1 MAKDI
6 KASVKRI
13 QQAKTDIVN
22 AIETKGVSV
31 PDGAKI
37 DDMPEL
43 ISHIKSGGTDTSDAT
58 AKASDIVYGKTAY
71 VNGEKVTGEISTL
84 ASAGTIPEFINGDIR
99 MPYGGNDRV
108 LLKKDSFLSAS
119 ADKFGDAAAE
129 NVLKGK
135 TFTSSAGLAVVGTLD
150 PKGGGIDTSD
160 ATATADDIAQGKT
173 AYVNGEKVNGTISTA
188 SNIVNADA
196 TVKQI
201 RKTPMVGSSYYEIEM
216 QATGTT
222 APGGSGKY
230 IFDGE
235 SVEISL
241 DVNSSRFGDAAAE
254 NVLKGKT
261 FTSSAGLAVAGT
273 HVCKQPKLQTKS
285 VTPAA
290 AAQNVTPDSGY
301 DGLSSVAVAGDA
313 NLIPANIK
321 KNTKIFG
328 VTGEMETGIDTSDA
342 TATENDIVG
351 GVFAYA
357 KGKKI
362 AGALSTIMSYPTTP
376 SFVDE
381 QIRFPYSDSRSIVD
395 SGSFF
400 YSTASKFGDATASD
414 VAKGKTFTSAAGV
427 SVVGTREAESG
438 GIDTSDATAT
448 ASDIAQGKTAYVNGE
463 KVTGMISKTRNIVNA
478 DATVKQIRKT
488 PVIGNSYYEI
498 EMQAIGTTAP
508 GSGKYI
514 FDGESTEISL
524 DVNSSKFGNA
534 AAENVLKGK
543 TFTSS
548 AGLSVTGT
556 HVCKQPNLQ
565 IKSVTPSAAA
575 QNVTPDSGYD
585 GLSSVAVAG
594 DANLTAANIKKGV
607 SVFGIAGTHE
617 CPAPKL
623 HEKQITPSAAAETYY
638 PDEGY
643 DGIYKISVV
652 GDPDL
657 SPENVV
663 YGKKI
668 FDVVGSH
675 KCPTFTTQEKTVT
688 PSANSQTVQP
698 DSGYDGLSQVT
709 VSGDTNLT
717 PANIRKDISIFGV
730 TGTMETPGGGTD
742 TSDATATAEDI
753 AKDKT
758 AYVNGEKITGTA
770 YDHLVTRDV
779 SPTNLT
785 VLGKK
790 SIGLRATAS
799 GACHIASGTSVSLS
813 MDADKWGTA
822 AVTDVLKGKT
832 FTSENGVKIAGTYEP
847 PSTEPSLQAKS
858 VTPSAAAQNVT
869 PDSGYDGLSSVAVAG
884 DANLTA
890 ANIKKGVSIFGVIG
904 AYEEAASGG
913 NGNNNCEAY
922 LVDATNPAVNF
933 KTASGTIKVY
943 GYAYETSSS
952 SWGGSSTTVLA
963 FDGDGYYK
971 SASWGSPSKTSCTFG
986 VSGGK
991 LTGLPTLNGGT
1002 LLVVRGI

>member
-1 MAKDI
+1 M
-6 KASVKRI
+6 
-13 QQAKTDIVN
+13 
-22 AIETKGVSV
+22 

-43 ISHIKSGGTDTSDAT
+43 ISHIAGGGTDTSDAT
-58 AKASDIVYGKTAY
+58 ATADNIEYGKTAY
-71 VNGEKVTGEISTL
+71 TANGKE
-84 ASAGTIPEFINGDIR
+84 AGTLN
-99 MPYGGNDRV
+99 
-108 LLKKDSFLSAS
+108 
-119 ADKFGDAAAE
+119 
-129 NVLKGK
+129 K
-135 TFTSSAGLAVVGTLD
+135 T
-150 PKGGGIDTSD
+150 
-160 ATATADDIAQGKT
+160 
-173 AYVNGEKVNGTISTA
+173 
-188 SNIVNADA
+188 SNIASTKTSVTAE
-196 TVKQI
+196 
-201 RKTPMVGSSYYEIEM
+201 RKTPMVGSPYYIIGVSADEL
-216 QATGTT
+216 T
-222 APGGSGKY
+222 APSSTGRY
-230 IFDGE
+230 IIDAAKLNV
-235 SVEISL
+235 SM
-241 DVNSSRFGDAAAE
+241 DVNASVFGDAAAS

-285 VTPAA
+285 VTPSA
-290 AAQNVTPDSGY
+290 AAQTVKPDSGYDGLSSVAVSGDANLTAANIKKGVSVFGIAGTHECPAPKLHEKQITPSAAAETYYPDEGYDGISKISVAGDPDLSPENVVYGKKIFDVVGSHKCPTFTTQEKTVTPSAQAQTVKPDSGY

-448 ASDIAQGKTAYVNGE
+448 AD
-463 KVTGMISKTRNIVNA
+463 
-478 DATVKQIRKT
+478 
-488 PVIGNSYYEI
+488 
-498 EMQAIGTTAP
+498 
-508 GSGKYI
+508 
-514 FDGESTEISL
+514 
-524 DVNSSKFGNA
+524 
-534 AAENVLKGK
+534 
-543 TFTSS
+543 
-548 AGLSVTGT
+548 
-556 HVCKQPNLQ
+556 
-565 IKSVTPSAAA
+565 
-575 QNVTPDSGYD
+575 
-585 GLSSVAVAG
+585 
-594 DANLTAANIKKGV
+594 
-607 SVFGIAGTHE
+607 
-617 CPAPKL
+617 
-623 HEKQITPSAAAETYY
+623 
-638 PDEGY
+638 
-643 DGIYKISVV
+643 
-652 GDPDL
+652 
-657 SPENVV
+657 
-663 YGKKI
+663 
-668 FDVVGSH
+668 
-675 KCPTFTTQEKTVT
+675 
-688 PSANSQTVQP
+688 
-698 DSGYDGLSQVT
+698 
-709 VSGDTNLT
+709 
-717 PANIRKDISIFGV
+717 
-730 TGTMETPGGGTD
+730 
-742 TSDATATAEDI
+742 DI

-779 SPTNLT
+779 SQTNLT

-858 VTPSAAAQNVT
+858 VTPSAAAQTVK
-869 PDSGYDGLSSVAVAG
+869 PDSGYDGLSQVTVSG
-884 DANLTA
+884 DTNLTA
-890 ANIKKGVSIFGVIG
+890 GNIKKGVSIFGVIG

-922 LVDATNPAVNF
+922 LVDVTNPTVNF
-933 KTASGTIKVY
+933 KTASGTIKAY
-943 GYAYETSSS
+943 GYAYATSSS
-952 SWGGSSTTVLA
+952 GWGGSTTSVYA
-963 FDGDGYYK
+963 FNGTNYYK
-971 SASWGSPSKTSCTFG
+971 SVSYGSPQSTNITLG

-1002 LLVVRGI
+1002 LLIVRGI

>member
-6 KASVKRI
+6 KSSVRRI
-13 QQAKTDIVN
+13 QRAKTDIVS

-31 PDGAKI
+31 PAGAKI

-43 ISHIKSGGTDTSDAT
+43 ISHIETGTDTSDAT
-58 AKASDIVYGKTAY
+58 ATANDIVGGKTAY
-71 VNGEKVTGEISTL
+71 VNGEKVTGEINTL
-84 ASAGTIPEFINGDIR
+84 VSAGATPEFVNGDIR
-99 MPYGGNDRV
+99 MPYGGNDRL
-108 LLKKDSFLSAS
+108 LLKKDSFFSAS

-135 TFTSSAGLAVVGTLD
+135 KFTSSAGLAVVGTLD
-150 PKGGGIDTSD
+150 TPSGGIDTSD
-160 ATATADDIAQGKT
+160 ATATANDIAQGKT
-173 AYVNGEKVNGTISTA
+173 AYVNGEKIIGAISKT
-188 SNIVNADA
+188 SNIANADA
-196 TVKQI
+196 TVKQV
-201 RKTPMVGSSYYEIEM
+201 RRTPVVGSSYYEINM

-222 APGGSGKY
+222 APGSGKY

-235 SVEISL
+235 SVKLSL
-241 DVNSSRFGDAAAE
+241 DVNSAKFGNAAAE

-273 HVCKQPKLQTKS
+273 HVCKKPNLQTKS
-285 VTPAA
+285 VTPSA
-290 AAQNVTPDSGY
+290 AAQTVKPDSGY
-301 DGLSSVAVAGDA
+301 DGLSSVAVSGDA

-448 ASDIAQGKTAYVNGE
+448 AD
-463 KVTGMISKTRNIVNA
+463 
-478 DATVKQIRKT
+478 
-488 PVIGNSYYEI
+488 
-498 EMQAIGTTAP
+498 
-508 GSGKYI
+508 
-514 FDGESTEISL
+514 
-524 DVNSSKFGNA
+524 
-534 AAENVLKGK
+534 
-543 TFTSS
+543 
-548 AGLSVTGT
+548 
-556 HVCKQPNLQ
+556 
-565 IKSVTPSAAA
+565 
-575 QNVTPDSGYD
+575 
-585 GLSSVAVAG
+585 
-594 DANLTAANIKKGV
+594 
-607 SVFGIAGTHE
+607 
-617 CPAPKL
+617 
-623 HEKQITPSAAAETYY
+623 
-638 PDEGY
+638 
-643 DGIYKISVV
+643 
-652 GDPDL
+652 
-657 SPENVV
+657 
-663 YGKKI
+663 
-668 FDVVGSH
+668 
-675 KCPTFTTQEKTVT
+675 
-688 PSANSQTVQP
+688 
-698 DSGYDGLSQVT
+698 
-709 VSGDTNLT
+709 
-717 PANIRKDISIFGV
+717 
-730 TGTMETPGGGTD
+730 
-742 TSDATATAEDI
+742 DI

-785 VLGKK
+785 VLGNK

-858 VTPSAAAQNVT
+858 VTPSAAAQTVK
-869 PDSGYDGLSSVAVAG
+869 PDSGYDGLSQVTVSG
-884 DANLTA
+884 DTNLTA
-890 ANIKKGVSIFGVIG
+890 GNIKKGVSIFGVIG

-922 LVDATNPAVNF
+922 LVDVTNPTVNF
-933 KTASGTIKVY
+933 KTASGTIKAY
-943 GYAYETSSS
+943 GYAYATSSS
-952 SWGGSSTTVLA
+952 GWGGSTTSVYA
-963 FDGDGYYK
+963 FNGTNYYK
-971 SASWGSPSKTSCTFG
+971 SVSYGSPQSTNITLG

-991 LTGLPTLNGGT
+991 LTGLPALNGGT
-1002 LLVVRGI
+1002 LLIVRGI

>member
-6 KASVKRI
+6 KSSVRRL
-13 QQAKTDIVN
+13 QRAKTDIVN

-84 ASAGTIPEFINGDIR
+84 ASAGTIPEFVNGDIR
-99 MPYGGNDRV
+99 MPYGSDHRV

-119 ADKFGDAAAE
+119 ADK
-129 NVLKGK
+129 
-135 TFTSSAGLAVVGTLD
+135 
-150 PKGGGIDTSD
+150 
-160 ATATADDIAQGKT
+160 
-173 AYVNGEKVNGTISTA
+173 
-188 SNIVNADA
+188 
-196 TVKQI
+196 
-201 RKTPMVGSSYYEIEM
+201 
-216 QATGTT
+216 
-222 APGGSGKY
+222 
-230 IFDGE
+230 
-235 SVEISL
+235 
-241 DVNSSRFGDAAAE
+241 FGDAAAE

-301 DGLSSVAVAGDA
+301 DGLSSVAVSGDA
-313 NLIPANIK
+313 NLTAANIK
-321 KNTKIFG
+321 KGVSVFGIAGTHECPAPKLHEKQITPSAAAETYYPDEGYDGIYKISVVGDSDLSPENIVYGKQIFDVVGSHKCPTFTTQEKTVTPSANSQTVQPDSGYDGLSQVTVSGDTNLTPANIRKDISIFG
-328 VTGEMETGIDTSDA
+328 VTGTMETPG
-342 TATENDIVG
+342 
-351 GVFAYA
+351 
-357 KGKKI
+357 
-362 AGALSTIMSYPTTP
+362 
-376 SFVDE
+376 
-381 QIRFPYSDSRSIVD
+381 
-395 SGSFF
+395 
-400 YSTASKFGDATASD
+400 
-414 VAKGKTFTSAAGV
+414 
-427 SVVGTREAESG
+427 G

-575 QNVTPDSGYD
+575 Q
-585 GLSSVAVAG
+585 
-594 DANLTAANIKKGV
+594 
-607 SVFGIAGTHE
+607 
-617 CPAPKL
+617 
-623 HEKQITPSAAAETYY
+623 
-638 PDEGY
+638 
-643 DGIYKISVV
+643 
-652 GDPDL
+652 
-657 SPENVV
+657 
-663 YGKKI
+663 
-668 FDVVGSH
+668 
-675 KCPTFTTQEKTVT
+675 TVK
-688 PSANSQTVQP
+688 P

-709 VSGDTNLT
+709 VSGDTNL
-717 PANIRKDISIFGV
+717 
-730 TGTMETPGGGTD
+730 
-742 TSDATATAEDI
+742 
-753 AKDKT
+753 
-758 AYVNGEKITGTA
+758 
-770 YDHLVTRDV
+770 
-779 SPTNLT
+779 
-785 VLGKK
+785 
-790 SIGLRATAS
+790 
-799 GACHIASGTSVSLS
+799 
-813 MDADKWGTA
+813 
-822 AVTDVLKGKT
+822 
-832 FTSENGVKIAGTYEP
+832 IAG
-847 PSTEPSLQAKS
+847 
-858 VTPSAAAQNVT
+858 
-869 PDSGYDGLSSVAVAG
+869 
-884 DANLTA
+884 
-890 ANIKKGVSIFGVIG
+890 NIKKGVSIFGVIG

-922 LVDATNPAVNF
+922 LVDVTNPAVNF

-943 GYAYETSSS
+943 GYAYATSSS
-952 SWGGSSTTVLA
+952 SWGGSSTTVLS

>member
-6 KASVKRI
+6 KSSVRRI
-13 QQAKTDIVN
+13 QRAKTDIVR

-31 PDGAKI
+31 PDGTKI

-43 ISHIKSGGTDTSDAT
+43 ISHIETGTDTSDAT
-58 AKASDIVYGKTAY
+58 ATANDIVGGKTAY
-71 VNGEKVTGEISTL
+71 VNGEKVTGEINTL
-84 ASAGTIPEFINGDIR
+84 VSAGATPEFVNGDIR
-99 MPYGGNDRV
+99 MPYGGNDRL
-108 LLKKDSFLSAS
+108 LLKKDSFFSAS

-135 TFTSSAGLAVVGTLD
+135 KFTSSAGLAVVGTLD
-150 PKGGGIDTSD
+150 TPSGGIDTSD
-160 ATATADDIAQGKT
+160 ATATASDIAYGKT
-173 AYVNGEKVNGTISTA
+173 AYVNGEKIAGTISKA
-188 SNIVNADA
+188 INIANADA
-196 TVKQI
+196 AVKQI
-201 RKTPMVGSSYYEIEM
+201 RRTPMVGSSYYEIEM

-222 APGGSGKY
+222 APGSGKH

-235 SVEISL
+235 SVKLSL
-241 DVNSSRFGDAAAE
+241 DVNSAKFGDAAAE

-273 HVCKQPKLQTKS
+273 HVC
-285 VTPAA
+285 
-290 AAQNVTPDSGY
+290 
-301 DGLSSVAVAGDA
+301 
-313 NLIPANIK
+313 
-321 KNTKIFG
+321 
-328 VTGEMETGIDTSDA
+328 
-342 TATENDIVG
+342 
-351 GVFAYA
+351 
-357 KGKKI
+357 
-362 AGALSTIMSYPTTP
+362 
-376 SFVDE
+376 
-381 QIRFPYSDSRSIVD
+381 
-395 SGSFF
+395 
-400 YSTASKFGDATASD
+400 
-414 VAKGKTFTSAAGV
+414 
-427 SVVGTREAESG
+427 
-438 GIDTSDATAT
+438 
-448 ASDIAQGKTAYVNGE
+448 
-463 KVTGMISKTRNIVNA
+463 
-478 DATVKQIRKT
+478 
-488 PVIGNSYYEI
+488 
-498 EMQAIGTTAP
+498 
-508 GSGKYI
+508 
-514 FDGESTEISL
+514 
-524 DVNSSKFGNA
+524 
-534 AAENVLKGK
+534 
-543 TFTSS
+543 
-548 AGLSVTGT
+548 
-556 HVCKQPNLQ
+556 
-565 IKSVTPSAAA
+565 
-575 QNVTPDSGYD
+575 
-585 GLSSVAVAG
+585 
-594 DANLTAANIKKGV
+594 
-607 SVFGIAGTHE
+607 
-617 CPAPKL
+617 PAPKL

-643 DGIYKISVV
+643 DGISKISVA

-663 YGKKI
+663 YGKQI

-688 PSANSQTVQP
+688 PSVQAQTVKP

-709 VSGDTNLT
+709 VSGDSNLT

-730 TGTMETPGGGTD
+730 TGTMETPSGGTD
-742 TSDATATAEDI
+742 TSDATATADDI

-822 AVTDVLKGKT
+822 AATDVLKGKT

-858 VTPSAAAQNVT
+858 VTPSAAAQTVK
-869 PDSGYDGLSSVAVAG
+869 PDSGYDGLSSVAIAG

-890 ANIKKGVSIFGVIG
+890 ANIKKGVSIFDVIG
-904 AYEEAASGG
+904 SYEAAASGG

-922 LVDATNPAVNF
+922 PVDVTNPTVNF

-943 GYAYETSSS
+943 GYAYSTSSS
-952 SWGGSSTTVLA
+952 GWGGSTTTVHA
-963 FDGDGYYK
+963 FCGDGYYT
-971 SASWGSPSKTSCTFG
+971 AANWGSPSKTSCTFD

-991 LTGLPTLNGGT
+991 LTGLPALNGGT

>member
-6 KASVKRI
+6 KSSVRRL
-13 QQAKTDIVN
+13 QRAKTDIVN

-43 ISHIKSGGTDTSDAT
+43 ISHIKSGIDTSDAT
-58 AKASDIVYGKTAY
+58 ATASDIAQGKTAY
-71 VNGEKVTGEISTL
+71 VNGQKVAGEISTL
-84 ASAGTIPEFINGDIR
+84 VSAGTTPEFVNGDIR

-108 LLKKDSFLSAS
+108 LLKKDTFFYAS

-135 TFTSSAGLAVVGTLD
+135 TFTSAAGLSVTGTMETQ
-150 PKGGGIDTSD
+150 GGGIDTSD
-160 ATATADDIAQGKT
+160 ATATANDIAQGKT

-201 RKTPMVGSSYYEIEM
+201 RKTPVIGNSYYEIEM

-241 DVNSSRFGDAAAE
+241 DVNSSRFGNAAAE

-285 VTPAA
+285 VTPSA

-463 KVTGMISKTRNIVNA
+463 KVTGMISKTSNIANA
-478 DATVKQIRKT
+478 EATVKQVQRT
-488 PVIGNSYYEI
+488 PVVGSSYYEI
-498 EMQAIGTTAP
+498 EMQATGTTAP
-508 GSGKYI
+508 GSGKHI
-514 FDGESTEISL
+514 FDGESVKLSL

-548 AGLSVTGT
+548 AGLAVAGT
-556 HVCKQPNLQ
+556 HVCKQPKLQ
-565 IKSVTPSAAA
+565 TKSVTPSAAA

-675 KCPTFTTQEKTVT
+675 KCPTFITQEKTVT

-869 PDSGYDGLSSVAVAG
+869 PDSGYDGLSQVTVSG
-884 DANLTA
+884 DTNLTA
-890 ANIKKGVSIFGVIG
+890 GNIKKGVSIFGVIG

-922 LVDATNPAVNF
+922 LVDVTNPAVNF
-933 KTASGTIKVY
+933 KTASGTIKAY
-943 GYAYETSSS
+943 GYAYATSSS
-952 SWGGSSTTVLA
+952 GWGGSTTSVYA
-963 FDGDGYYK
+963 FNGTNYYK
-971 SASWGSPSKTSCTFG
+971 SVSYGSPQSTNITLG

>member
-6 KASVKRI
+6 KSSVRRI
-13 QQAKTDIVN
+13 QRAKTDIVR
-22 AIETKGVSV
+22 AIETKSVSV

-43 ISHIKSGGTDTSDAT
+43 ISHIAGGGTDTSDAT
-58 AKASDIVYGKTAY
+58 AKASDIAYGKTAY
-71 VNGEKVTGEISTL
+71 VNGEKVTGEIGTL

-99 MPYGGNDRV
+99 MPYGSDHRV
-108 LLKKDSFLSAS
+108 LLNKDSFFYAS
-119 ADKFGDAAAE
+119 ANKFGNAAAE

-135 TFTSSAGLAVVGTLD
+135 TFTSAAGLSVTGTLETPSD
-150 PKGGGIDTSD
+150 GIDTSD
-160 ATATADDIAQGKT
+160 ATAKASDIAYGKT
-173 AYVNGEKVNGTISTA
+173 AYVNGEKVTGEISTA
-188 SNIVNADA
+188 INIANADA
-196 TVKQI
+196 TVKQVQ
-201 RKTPMVGSSYYEIEM
+201 RTPVVGSSYYEINM

-222 APGGSGKY
+222 APGSGKH

-235 SVEISL
+235 SVKLSL
-241 DVNSSRFGDAAAE
+241 DVNSSKFGNAAAE

-273 HVCKQPKLQTKS
+273 HVCKQPKLQT
-285 VTPAA
+285 
-290 AAQNVTPDSGY
+290 
-301 DGLSSVAVAGDA
+301 
-313 NLIPANIK
+313 
-321 KNTKIFG
+321 
-328 VTGEMETGIDTSDA
+328 
-342 TATENDIVG
+342 
-351 GVFAYA
+351 
-357 KGKKI
+357 
-362 AGALSTIMSYPTTP
+362 
-376 SFVDE
+376 
-381 QIRFPYSDSRSIVD
+381 
-395 SGSFF
+395 
-400 YSTASKFGDATASD
+400 
-414 VAKGKTFTSAAGV
+414 
-427 SVVGTREAESG
+427 
-438 GIDTSDATAT
+438 
-448 ASDIAQGKTAYVNGE
+448 
-463 KVTGMISKTRNIVNA
+463 
-478 DATVKQIRKT
+478 
-488 PVIGNSYYEI
+488 
-498 EMQAIGTTAP
+498 
-508 GSGKYI
+508 
-514 FDGESTEISL
+514 
-524 DVNSSKFGNA
+524 
-534 AAENVLKGK
+534 
-543 TFTSS
+543 
-548 AGLSVTGT
+548 
-556 HVCKQPNLQ
+556 
-565 IKSVTPSAAA
+565 KSVTPSAAA

-638 PDEGY
+638 PDKGY
-643 DGIYKISVV
+643 DGISKISVA

-663 YGKKI
+663 YGKQI

-709 VSGDTNLT
+709 VSGDSNLT
-717 PANIRKDISIFGV
+717 PANIKKDTTIFGV
-730 TGTMETPGGGTD
+730 TGIMDPKGGGID
-742 TSDATATAEDI
+742 TSDATATADDI

-779 SPTNLT
+779 SPVNMT
-785 VLGKK
+785 VLGNK

-799 GACHIASGTSVSLS
+799 SACHIASGTSVSLS

-822 AVTDVLKGKT
+822 AATDVLKGKT

-858 VTPSAAAQNVT
+858 VTPSAAAQTVK

-890 ANIKKGVSIFGVIG
+890 ANIKKGVSIFDVIG
-904 AYEEAASGG
+904 SYEAAASGG

-922 LVDATNPAVNF
+922 HVDVTNPTVNF
-933 KTASGTIKVY
+933 KTASGTITVY
-943 GYAYETSSS
+943 GYAYSTSSS
-952 SWGGSSTTVLA
+952 GWGGSTTTVHA
-963 FDGDGYYK
+963 FCGDGYYT
-971 SASWGSPSKTSCTFG
+971 AANWGSPSKTSCTFG

-991 LTGLPTLNGGT
+991 LTGLPALNGGT

>member
-6 KASVKRI
+6 KSSVRRI
-13 QQAKTDIVN
+13 QRAKTDIVN

-43 ISHIKSGGTDTSDAT
+43 ISHIAGGGTDTSDAT

-71 VNGEKVTGEISTL
+71 VNGEKITGEINTL
-84 ASAGTIPEFINGDIR
+84 ASAGTNPEYKDGNIR
-99 MPYGGNDRV
+99 MPYYGEGRS
-108 LLKKDSFLSAS
+108 LLDKNSFFYAS
-119 ADKFGDAAAE
+119 ANKFGNAAAE

-135 TFTSSAGLAVVGTLD
+135 TFTSAAGLSVTGTMETQ
-150 PKGGGIDTSD
+150 GGGTDTSD
-160 ATATADDIAQGKT
+160 ATAKASDIAYGKT
-173 AYVNGEKVNGTISTA
+173 AYVNGEKVTGGIRTA
-188 SNIVNADA
+188 INIANADA
-196 TVKQI
+196 TVKQVQ
-201 RKTPMVGSSYYEIEM
+201 RTPVVGSSYYEINM

-222 APGGSGKY
+222 APGSGKH

-235 SVEISL
+235 SVKLSL
-241 DVNSSRFGDAAAE
+241 DVNSSKFGNAAAE

-273 HVCKQPKLQTKS
+273 HVCKKPNLQIKS

-301 DGLSSVAVAGDA
+301 DGLSRVAVAGDA

-448 ASDIAQGKTAYVNGE
+448 ANDIAQGKTAYVNGE
-463 KVTGMISKTRNIVNA
+463 KVTGMISKTSYIANVY
-478 DATVKQIRKT
+478 ATVKQIWEK
-488 PVIGNSYYEI
+488 PVVGSGYYVI
-498 EMQAIGTTAP
+498 EMQATGTTAP

-524 DVNSSKFGNA
+524 DVNSSKFGDA

-548 AGLSVTGT
+548 AGLAVAGT
-556 HVCKQPNLQ
+556 HVCKQPKLQ
-565 IKSVTPSAAA
+565 TKSVTPSAAA

-585 GLSSVAVAG
+585 GLSSVAVSG
-594 DANLTAANIKKGV
+594 DSNLIPANIKK
-607 SVFGIAGTHE
+607 
-617 CPAPKL
+617 
-623 HEKQITPSAAAETYY
+623 
-638 PDEGY
+638 
-643 DGIYKISVV
+643 
-652 GDPDL
+652 
-657 SPENVV
+657 
-663 YGKKI
+663 
-668 FDVVGSH
+668 
-675 KCPTFTTQEKTVT
+675 
-688 PSANSQTVQP
+688 
-698 DSGYDGLSQVT
+698 
-709 VSGDTNLT
+709 DT
-717 PANIRKDISIFGV
+717 SIFGV
-730 TGTMETPGGGTD
+730 TGTLDTPSGGID

-770 YDHLVTRDV
+770 YDHLVNGDV
-779 SPTNLT
+779 SPVNMT

-790 SIGLRATAS
+790 SIGLRATTS
-799 GACHIASGTSVSLS
+799 GACHLAKGTSVSLS

-858 VTPSAAAQNVT
+858 VTPAATAQTVT
-869 PDSGYDGLSSVAVAG
+869 PDTGYDGLSQVTVSG
-884 DANLTA
+884 DTNLTA
-890 ANIKKGVSIFGVIG
+890 GNIKKGVNIFGVAG
-904 AYEEAASGG
+904 TCEAAASGG

-922 LVDATNPAVNF
+922 EIDVTNPTVNF

-943 GYAYETSSS
+943 GYAYATSSS
-952 SWGGSSTTVLA
+952 GWGGSSTTVHA
-963 FDGDGYYK
+963 FCGDGYYTP
-971 SASWGSPSKTSCTFG
+971 ANWGSPSKTSCTFG
-986 VSGGK
+986 VSNGK

>member
-1 MAKDI
+1 MEKDI
-6 KASVKRI
+6 KSSVRRI
-13 QQAKTDIVN
+13 QRAKTDIVR

-43 ISHIKSGGTDTSDAT
+43 ISHIAGGGTDTSDAT
-58 AKASDIVYGKTAY
+58 ATADNIEYGKTAY
-71 VNGEKVTGEISTL
+71 TANGKEAGTLNKTSNIASTKTSVTAERKTPMVGSPYYIIGVSADELTAPS
-84 ASAGTIPEFINGDIR
+84 SAGRYIIDAAKLNVSMDV
-99 MPYGGNDRV
+99 N
-108 LLKKDSFLSAS
+108 AS
-119 ADKFGDAAAE
+119 VFGDAAAS

-135 TFTSSAGLAVVGTLD
+135 TFTSADGL
-150 PKGGGIDTSD
+150 K
-160 ATATADDIAQGKT
+160 
-173 AYVNGEKVNGTISTA
+173 
-188 SNIVNADA
+188 
-196 TVKQI
+196 
-201 RKTPMVGSSYYEIEM
+201 
-216 QATGTT
+216 
-222 APGGSGKY
+222 
-230 IFDGE
+230 
-235 SVEISL
+235 
-241 DVNSSRFGDAAAE
+241 
-254 NVLKGKT
+254 
-261 FTSSAGLAVAGT
+261 VAGT
-273 HVCKQPKLQTKS
+273 HVCKKPNLQTKS
-285 VTPAA
+285 VTPA
-290 AAQNVTPDSGY
+290 
-301 DGLSSVAVAGDA
+301 
-313 NLIPANIK
+313 
-321 KNTKIFG
+321 
-328 VTGEMETGIDTSDA
+328 
-342 TATENDIVG
+342 
-351 GVFAYA
+351 
-357 KGKKI
+357 
-362 AGALSTIMSYPTTP
+362 
-376 SFVDE
+376 
-381 QIRFPYSDSRSIVD
+381 
-395 SGSFF
+395 
-400 YSTASKFGDATASD
+400 
-414 VAKGKTFTSAAGV
+414 
-427 SVVGTREAESG
+427 
-438 GIDTSDATAT
+438 
-448 ASDIAQGKTAYVNGE
+448 
-463 KVTGMISKTRNIVNA
+463 
-478 DATVKQIRKT
+478 
-488 PVIGNSYYEI
+488 
-498 EMQAIGTTAP
+498 
-508 GSGKYI
+508 
-514 FDGESTEISL
+514 
-524 DVNSSKFGNA
+524 
-534 AAENVLKGK
+534 
-543 TFTSS
+543 
-548 AGLSVTGT
+548 
-556 HVCKQPNLQ
+556 
-565 IKSVTPSAAA
+565 AAA

-643 DGIYKISVV
+643 DGISKISVA

-675 KCPTFTTQEKTVT
+675 KCSTFTTQEKTVT

-709 VSGDTNLT
+709 VSGDSNLT
-717 PANIRKDISIFGV
+717 PANIKKDTTIFGV
-730 TGTMETPGGGTD
+730 TGTMDPKGGGID

-770 YDHLVTRDV
+770 YDHLVTRDI

-858 VTPSAAAQNVT
+858 VTPSAAAQTVK
-869 PDSGYDGLSSVAVAG
+869 PDSGYDGLSQVTVAG
-884 DANLTA
+884 DTNLTA
-890 ANIKKGVSIFGVIG
+890 GNIKKGVSIFDVIG
-904 AYEEAASGG
+904 SYEAAASGG

-922 LVDATNPAVNF
+922 PVDVTNPTVNF
-933 KTASGTIKVY
+933 KTASGTIRVY
-943 GYAYETSSS
+943 GYAYSTSSS
-952 SWGGSSTTVLA
+952 GWGGSTTTVHA
-963 FDGDGYYK
+963 FCGDGYYTA
-971 SASWGSPSKTSCTFG
+971 ASWGSPSKTSCTFG

>member
-6 KASVKRI
+6 KSSVRRL
-13 QQAKTDIVN
+13 QRAKTDIVN

-84 ASAGTIPEFINGDIR
+84 ASAGTIPEFVNGDIR
-99 MPYGGNDRV
+99 MPYGSDHRV

-135 TFTSSAGLAVVGTLD
+135 TFTSAAGLSVTGTLD

-201 RKTPMVGSSYYEIEM
+201 RKTPVIGNSYYEIEM

-301 DGLSSVAVAGDA
+301 DGLSSVAVSGDA
-313 NLIPANIK
+313 NLTAANIK
-321 KNTKIFG
+321 KGVSVFGIAGTHECPAPKLHEKQITPSAAAETYYPDEGYDGIYKISVVGDSDLSPENIVYGKQIFDVVGSHKCPTFTTQEKTVTPSANSQTVQPDSGYDGLSQVTVSGDTNLTPANIRKDISIFG
-328 VTGEMETGIDTSDA
+328 VTGTMETPG
-342 TATENDIVG
+342 
-351 GVFAYA
+351 
-357 KGKKI
+357 
-362 AGALSTIMSYPTTP
+362 
-376 SFVDE
+376 
-381 QIRFPYSDSRSIVD
+381 
-395 SGSFF
+395 
-400 YSTASKFGDATASD
+400 
-414 VAKGKTFTSAAGV
+414 
-427 SVVGTREAESG
+427 G

-575 QNVTPDSGYD
+575 Q
-585 GLSSVAVAG
+585 
-594 DANLTAANIKKGV
+594 
-607 SVFGIAGTHE
+607 
-617 CPAPKL
+617 
-623 HEKQITPSAAAETYY
+623 
-638 PDEGY
+638 
-643 DGIYKISVV
+643 
-652 GDPDL
+652 
-657 SPENVV
+657 
-663 YGKKI
+663 
-668 FDVVGSH
+668 
-675 KCPTFTTQEKTVT
+675 TVK
-688 PSANSQTVQP
+688 P

-709 VSGDTNLT
+709 VSGDTNL
-717 PANIRKDISIFGV
+717 
-730 TGTMETPGGGTD
+730 
-742 TSDATATAEDI
+742 
-753 AKDKT
+753 
-758 AYVNGEKITGTA
+758 
-770 YDHLVTRDV
+770 
-779 SPTNLT
+779 
-785 VLGKK
+785 
-790 SIGLRATAS
+790 
-799 GACHIASGTSVSLS
+799 
-813 MDADKWGTA
+813 
-822 AVTDVLKGKT
+822 
-832 FTSENGVKIAGTYEP
+832 IAG
-847 PSTEPSLQAKS
+847 
-858 VTPSAAAQNVT
+858 
-869 PDSGYDGLSSVAVAG
+869 
-884 DANLTA
+884 
-890 ANIKKGVSIFGVIG
+890 NIKKGVSIFGVIG

-922 LVDATNPAVNF
+922 LVDVTNPAVNF

-943 GYAYETSSS
+943 GYAYATSSS
-952 SWGGSSTTVLA
+952 SWGGSSTTVLS

>member
-6 KASVKRI
+6 KSSVRRI
-13 QQAKTDIVN
+13 QRAKTDIVN

-43 ISHIKSGGTDTSDAT
+43 ISHIAGGGTDTSDAT
-58 AKASDIVYGKTAY
+58 ATADNIEYGKTAY
-71 VNGEKVTGEISTL
+71 TANGKEAGTLNKTSNIASTKTSVTAERKTPIVGSPYYIIGVSADELTAPS
-84 ASAGTIPEFINGDIR
+84 SAGRYIIDAAKLNVSMDV
-99 MPYGGNDRV
+99 N
-108 LLKKDSFLSAS
+108 AS
-119 ADKFGDAAAE
+119 VFGDAAAS

-135 TFTSSAGLAVVGTLD
+135 TFTSADGL
-150 PKGGGIDTSD
+150 K
-160 ATATADDIAQGKT
+160 
-173 AYVNGEKVNGTISTA
+173 
-188 SNIVNADA
+188 
-196 TVKQI
+196 
-201 RKTPMVGSSYYEIEM
+201 
-216 QATGTT
+216 
-222 APGGSGKY
+222 
-230 IFDGE
+230 
-235 SVEISL
+235 
-241 DVNSSRFGDAAAE
+241 
-254 NVLKGKT
+254 
-261 FTSSAGLAVAGT
+261 VAGT
-273 HVCKQPKLQTKS
+273 HVCKKPNLQTKS

-290 AAQNVTPDSGY
+290 AAQNVIPDSGY

-342 TATENDIVG
+342 TATAN
-351 GVFAYA
+351 
-357 KGKKI
+357 
-362 AGALSTIMSYPTTP
+362 
-376 SFVDE
+376 
-381 QIRFPYSDSRSIVD
+381 
-395 SGSFF
+395 
-400 YSTASKFGDATASD
+400 
-414 VAKGKTFTSAAGV
+414 
-427 SVVGTREAESG
+427 
-438 GIDTSDATAT
+438 
-448 ASDIAQGKTAYVNGE
+448 DIAQGKTAYVNGE
-463 KVTGMISKTRNIVNA
+463 KVNGTISTASNIANTGAV
-478 DATVKQIRKT
+478 VKQIRKT
-488 PVIGNSYYEI
+488 PMVGSGYYVI
-498 EMQAIGTTAP
+498 EMQATGTTAP
-508 GSGKYI
+508 GSGKHI
-514 FDGESTEISL
+514 FDSESVEISL
-524 DVNSSKFGNA
+524 DVNSSRFGTA

-548 AGLSVTGT
+548 AGL
-556 HVCKQPNLQ
+556 
-565 IKSVTPSAAA
+565 
-575 QNVTPDSGYD
+575 
-585 GLSSVAVAG
+585 AV
-594 DANLTAANIKKGV
+594 
-607 SVFGIAGTHE
+607 AGTHE

-643 DGIYKISVV
+643 DGISKISVA

-717 PANIRKDISIFGV
+717 PANIRKDTTIFGV

-742 TSDATATAEDI
+742 TSDATATASDI

-858 VTPSAAAQNVT
+858 VTPSAAAQTVK

-890 ANIKKGVSIFGVIG
+890 ANIKKGVSIFDVIG
-904 AYEEAASGG
+904 SYEAAASGG

-922 LVDATNPAVNF
+922 LVDVANPTVNF

-943 GYAYETSSS
+943 GYAYSTSSS
-952 SWGGSSTTVLA
+952 GWGGSTTTVHA
-963 FDGDGYYK
+963 FCGDGYYTA
-971 SASWGSPSKTSCTFG
+971 ASWGSPSKTSCTFG

-991 LTGLPTLNGGT
+991 LTGLPALNGGT

>member
-6 KASVKRI
+6 KSSVRRL
-13 QQAKTDIVN
+13 QRAKTDIVN

-43 ISHIKSGGTDTSDAT
+43 ISHIETGTDTSDAT
-58 AKASDIVYGKTAY
+58 ATASDIAQGKTAY
-71 VNGEKVTGEISTL
+71 VNGQKVAGEISTL
-84 ASAGTIPEFINGDIR
+84 VSAGTTPEFVNGDIR

-108 LLKKDSFLSAS
+108 LLKKDTFLYAS
-119 ADKFGDAAAE
+119 ANKFGDAVAE

-135 TFTSSAGLAVVGTLD
+135 TFTSA
-150 PKGGGIDTSD
+150 
-160 ATATADDIAQGKT
+160 
-173 AYVNGEKVNGTISTA
+173 
-188 SNIVNADA
+188 
-196 TVKQI
+196 
-201 RKTPMVGSSYYEIEM
+201 
-216 QATGTT
+216 
-222 APGGSGKY
+222 
-230 IFDGE
+230 
-235 SVEISL
+235 
-241 DVNSSRFGDAAAE
+241 
-254 NVLKGKT
+254 
-261 FTSSAGLAVAGT
+261 AGLAVAGT

-285 VTPAA
+285 VTPSA

-448 ASDIAQGKTAYVNGE
+448 ADDIAQGKTAYANGE
-463 KVTGMISKTRNIVNA
+463 KVNGTISTARNIANA
-478 DATVKQIRKT
+478 DATIKQIQRT
-488 PVIGNSYYEI
+488 SFIGNSYYEI
-498 EMQAIGTTAP
+498 EMQATGTTAP
-508 GSGKYI
+508 GGSGKYI
-514 FDGESTEISL
+514 FDGESVEISL
-524 DVNSSKFGNA
+524 DVNSSRFGNA

-657 SPENVV
+657 SPENIV
-663 YGKKI
+663 YGKQI

-717 PANIRKDISIFGV
+717 
-730 TGTMETPGGGTD
+730 
-742 TSDATATAEDI
+742 
-753 AKDKT
+753 
-758 AYVNGEKITGTA
+758 
-770 YDHLVTRDV
+770 
-779 SPTNLT
+779 
-785 VLGKK
+785 
-790 SIGLRATAS
+790 
-799 GACHIASGTSVSLS
+799 
-813 MDADKWGTA
+813 
-822 AVTDVLKGKT
+822 
-832 FTSENGVKIAGTYEP
+832 AG
-847 PSTEPSLQAKS
+847 
-858 VTPSAAAQNVT
+858 
-869 PDSGYDGLSSVAVAG
+869 
-884 DANLTA
+884 
-890 ANIKKGVSIFGVIG
+890 NIKKGVSIFGVIG

-922 LVDATNPAVNF
+922 PVDVTNPTVNF
-933 KTASGTIKVY
+933 KTASGTIKAY
-943 GYAYETSSS
+943 GYAYATSSS
-952 SWGGSSTTVLA
+952 GWGGSTTSVYA
-963 FDGDGYYK
+963 FNGTNYYK
-971 SASWGSPSKTSCTFG
+971 SVSYGSPQSTNITLG

>member
-6 KASVKRI
+6 KSSVRRL
-13 QQAKTDIVN
+13 QRAKTDIVN

-43 ISHIKSGGTDTSDAT
+43 ISHIKGGGIDTSDAT

-84 ASAGTIPEFINGDIR
+84 ASAGTNPEYKDGNIR
-99 MPYGGNDRV
+99 MPYYGEGRS
-108 LLKKDSFLSAS
+108 LLDKNTFFYAS
-119 ADKFGDAAAE
+119 ANKFGNAAAE

-135 TFTSSAGLAVVGTLD
+135 TFTSSAGLAVAGTLD

-160 ATATADDIAQGKT
+160 ATATADDIAKDKT
-173 AYVNGEKVNGTISTA
+173 AYVNGEKVTGMISKTSDIA
-188 SNIVNADA
+188 NVYA

-201 RKTPMVGSSYYEIEM
+201 WKKPVVGSGYYVIEM

-222 APGGSGKY
+222 APGSGKY

-235 SVEISL
+235 STEISL
-241 DVNSSRFGDAAAE
+241 DVNSSKFGDAAAE

-285 VTPAA
+285 VTPSA
-290 AAQNVTPDSGY
+290 AAQTVKPDSGY
-301 DGLSSVAVAGDA
+301 DGLSSVAV
-313 NLIPANIK
+313 
-321 KNTKIFG
+321 
-328 VTGEMETGIDTSDA
+328 S
-342 TATENDIVG
+342 
-351 GVFAYA
+351 
-357 KGKKI
+357 
-362 AGALSTIMSYPTTP
+362 
-376 SFVDE
+376 
-381 QIRFPYSDSRSIVD
+381 
-395 SGSFF
+395 
-400 YSTASKFGDATASD
+400 
-414 VAKGKTFTSAAGV
+414 
-427 SVVGTREAESG
+427 
-438 GIDTSDATAT
+438 
-448 ASDIAQGKTAYVNGE
+448 
-463 KVTGMISKTRNIVNA
+463 
-478 DATVKQIRKT
+478 
-488 PVIGNSYYEI
+488 
-498 EMQAIGTTAP
+498 
-508 GSGKYI
+508 
-514 FDGESTEISL
+514 
-524 DVNSSKFGNA
+524 
-534 AAENVLKGK
+534 
-543 TFTSS
+543 
-548 AGLSVTGT
+548 
-556 HVCKQPNLQ
+556 
-565 IKSVTPSAAA
+565 
-575 QNVTPDSGYD
+575 
-585 GLSSVAVAG
+585 G

-643 DGIYKISVV
+643 DGISKISVA

-663 YGKKI
+663 YGKQI

-675 KCPTFTTQEKTVT
+675 KCPTFITQEKTVT
-688 PSANSQTVQP
+688 PSANSQIVQP

-709 VSGDTNLT
+709 VSGDSNLT

-730 TGTMETPGGGTD
+730 TGMMEMQSGGID

-822 AVTDVLKGKT
+822 AATDVLKGKT

-858 VTPSAAAQNVT
+858 VTPSAAAQTVK

-890 ANIKKGVSIFGVIG
+890 ANIKKGVSIFDVIG
-904 AYEEAASGG
+904 SYEAAASGG

-922 LVDATNPAVNF
+922 HVDVTNPTVNF

-943 GYAYETSSS
+943 GYAYSTSSS
-952 SWGGSSTTVLA
+952 GWGGSTTTVHA
-963 FDGDGYYK
+963 FCGDGYYT
-971 SASWGSPSKTSCTFG
+971 AANWGSPSKTSCTFD

-991 LTGLPTLNGGT
+991 LTGLPALNGGT

>member
-6 KASVKRI
+6 KSSVRRL
-13 QQAKTDIVN
+13 QRAKTDIVN

-71 VNGEKVTGEISTL
+71 VNGEKVTGEIGTL
-84 ASAGTIPEFINGDIR
+84 ASAGTIPAFVNGDIR
-99 MPYGGNDRV
+99 MPYGSDHRV
-108 LLKKDSFLSAS
+108 LLNKDSFLSAS

-201 RKTPMVGSSYYEIEM
+201 RKTPVIGNSYYEIEM

-241 DVNSSRFGDAAAE
+241 DVNSSRFG
-254 NVLKGKT
+254 
-261 FTSSAGLAVAGT
+261 
-273 HVCKQPKLQTKS
+273 
-285 VTPAA
+285 
-290 AAQNVTPDSGY
+290 
-301 DGLSSVAVAGDA
+301 
-313 NLIPANIK
+313 
-321 KNTKIFG
+321 
-328 VTGEMETGIDTSDA
+328 
-342 TATENDIVG
+342 
-351 GVFAYA
+351 
-357 KGKKI
+357 
-362 AGALSTIMSYPTTP
+362 
-376 SFVDE
+376 
-381 QIRFPYSDSRSIVD
+381 
-395 SGSFF
+395 
-400 YSTASKFGDATASD
+400 
-414 VAKGKTFTSAAGV
+414 
-427 SVVGTREAESG
+427 
-438 GIDTSDATAT
+438 
-448 ASDIAQGKTAYVNGE
+448 
-463 KVTGMISKTRNIVNA
+463 
-478 DATVKQIRKT
+478 
-488 PVIGNSYYEI
+488 
-498 EMQAIGTTAP
+498 
-508 GSGKYI
+508 
-514 FDGESTEISL
+514 
-524 DVNSSKFGNA
+524 NA

-556 HVCKQPNLQ
+556 HVCKQPKLQ
-565 IKSVTPSAAA
+565 TKS
-575 QNVTPDSGYD
+575 
-585 GLSSVAVAG
+585 
-594 DANLTAANIKKGV
+594 
-607 SVFGIAGTHE
+607 
-617 CPAPKL
+617 
-623 HEKQITPSAAAETYY
+623 
-638 PDEGY
+638 
-643 DGIYKISVV
+643 
-652 GDPDL
+652 
-657 SPENVV
+657 
-663 YGKKI
+663 
-668 FDVVGSH
+668 
-675 KCPTFTTQEKTVT
+675 VT

-869 PDSGYDGLSSVAVAG
+869 PDSGYDGLSQVTVSG
-884 DANLTA
+884 DTNLTA
-890 ANIKKGVSIFGVIG
+890 GNIKKGVSIFGVIG

-922 LVDATNPAVNF
+922 LVDVTNPAVNF
-933 KTASGTIKVY
+933 KTASGTIKAY
-943 GYAYETSSS
+943 GYAYATSSS
-952 SWGGSSTTVLA
+952 GWGGSTTSVYA
-963 FDGDGYYK
+963 FNGTNYYK
-971 SASWGSPSKTSCTFG
+971 SVSSGSPQSTNITLG

>member
-6 KASVKRI
+6 KSSVRRL
-13 QQAKTDIVN
+13 QRAKTDIVN

-43 ISHIKSGGTDTSDAT
+43 ISHIETGTDTSDAT

-108 LLKKDSFLSAS
+108 LLKKDTFFYAS
-119 ADKFGDAAAE
+119 ANKFGDAAAE

-135 TFTSSAGLAVVGTLD
+135 TFTSAAGL
-150 PKGGGIDTSD
+150 
-160 ATATADDIAQGKT
+160 
-173 AYVNGEKVNGTISTA
+173 
-188 SNIVNADA
+188 
-196 TVKQI
+196 
-201 RKTPMVGSSYYEIEM
+201 
-216 QATGTT
+216 
-222 APGGSGKY
+222 
-230 IFDGE
+230 
-235 SVEISL
+235 SV
-241 DVNSSRFGDAAAE
+241 
-254 NVLKGKT
+254 T
-261 FTSSAGLAVAGT
+261 GT
-273 HVCKQPKLQTKS
+273 HVCKQPNLQTKS
-285 VTPAA
+285 VTPSA

-463 KVTGMISKTRNIVNA
+463 KVTGMISKTSNIANA

-488 PVIGNSYYEI
+488 PMVGSSYYEI
-498 EMQAIGTTAP
+498 EMQATGTTAP
-508 GSGKYI
+508 GSGKHI
-514 FDGESTEISL
+514 FDGESVKLSL

-565 IKSVTPSAAA
+565 TKSVTPSAAA

-594 DANLTAANIKKGV
+594 D
-607 SVFGIAGTHE
+607 
-617 CPAPKL
+617 
-623 HEKQITPSAAAETYY
+623 
-638 PDEGY
+638 
-643 DGIYKISVV
+643 
-652 GDPDL
+652 
-657 SPENVV
+657 
-663 YGKKI
+663 
-668 FDVVGSH
+668 
-675 KCPTFTTQEKTVT
+675 
-688 PSANSQTVQP
+688 
-698 DSGYDGLSQVT
+698 
-709 VSGDTNLT
+709 TNLT

-730 TGTMETPGGGTD
+730 TGMMETQSGGID

-790 SIGLRATAS
+790 SIGLRAIAS

-858 VTPSAAAQNVT
+858 VTPSAAAQTVK
-869 PDSGYDGLSSVAVAG
+869 PDSGYDGLSQVTVSG
-884 DANLTA
+884 DTNLTA
-890 ANIKKGVSIFGVIG
+890 GNIKKGVSIFGVIG

-952 SWGGSSTTVLA
+952 GWGGSSTTVLA
-963 FDGDGYYK
+963 FDGYGYYK
-971 SASWGSPSKTSCTFG
+971 SASWGSPSKTSCTFD

>member
-6 KASVKRI
+6 KSSVRRI
-13 QQAKTDIVN
+13 RRAKTDIVR

-43 ISHIKSGGTDTSDAT
+43 ISHIESGGTDTSDAT
-58 AKASDIVYGKTAY
+58 ATADNIEYGKTAY
-71 VNGEKVTGEISTL
+71 TANGKE
-84 ASAGTIPEFINGDIR
+84 AGTLN
-99 MPYGGNDRV
+99 
-108 LLKKDSFLSAS
+108 
-119 ADKFGDAAAE
+119 
-129 NVLKGK
+129 K
-135 TFTSSAGLAVVGTLD
+135 T
-150 PKGGGIDTSD
+150 
-160 ATATADDIAQGKT
+160 
-173 AYVNGEKVNGTISTA
+173 
-188 SNIVNADA
+188 SNIASTKTSVTAE
-196 TVKQI
+196 
-201 RKTPMVGSSYYEIEM
+201 RKTPMVGNPYYIIGVSADEL
-216 QATGTT
+216 T
-222 APGGSGKY
+222 APSSTGRY
-230 IFDGE
+230 IIDAAKLNV
-235 SVEISL
+235 SM
-241 DVNSSRFGDAAAE
+241 DVNASVFGDAAAS

-273 HVCKQPKLQTKS
+273 HVCKQPKLQIKS

-301 DGLSSVAVAGDA
+301 DGLSSVAV
-313 NLIPANIK
+313 
-321 KNTKIFG
+321 T
-328 VTGEMETGIDTSDA
+328 
-342 TATENDIVG
+342 
-351 GVFAYA
+351 
-357 KGKKI
+357 
-362 AGALSTIMSYPTTP
+362 
-376 SFVDE
+376 
-381 QIRFPYSDSRSIVD
+381 
-395 SGSFF
+395 
-400 YSTASKFGDATASD
+400 
-414 VAKGKTFTSAAGV
+414 
-427 SVVGTREAESG
+427 
-438 GIDTSDATAT
+438 
-448 ASDIAQGKTAYVNGE
+448 
-463 KVTGMISKTRNIVNA
+463 
-478 DATVKQIRKT
+478 
-488 PVIGNSYYEI
+488 
-498 EMQAIGTTAP
+498 
-508 GSGKYI
+508 
-514 FDGESTEISL
+514 
-524 DVNSSKFGNA
+524 
-534 AAENVLKGK
+534 
-543 TFTSS
+543 
-548 AGLSVTGT
+548 
-556 HVCKQPNLQ
+556 
-565 IKSVTPSAAA
+565 
-575 QNVTPDSGYD
+575 
-585 GLSSVAVAG
+585 G

-643 DGIYKISVV
+643 DGISKISVA

-663 YGKKI
+663 YGKQI

-688 PSANSQTVQP
+688 PSVQAQTVKP

-709 VSGDTNLT
+709 VSGDSNLT
-717 PANIRKDISIFGV
+717 PANIKKDVSIFGV
-730 TGTMETPGGGTD
+730 TGTMDPKGGGID

-779 SPTNLT
+779 SPTNIT

-822 AVTDVLKGKT
+822 AATDVLKGKT

-858 VTPSAAAQNVT
+858 VTPSAAAQTVK
-869 PDSGYDGLSSVAVAG
+869 PDSGYDGLSSVAIAG

-890 ANIKKGVSIFGVIG
+890 ANIKKGVSIFDVIG
-904 AYEEAASGG
+904 SYEAAASGG

-922 LVDATNPAVNF
+922 PVDVTNPTVNF
-933 KTASGTIKVY
+933 KTASGTIKAY
-943 GYAYETSSS
+943 GYAYATSSS
-952 SWGGSSTTVLA
+952 GWGGSTTSVYA
-963 FDGDGYYK
+963 FNGTNYYK
-971 SASWGSPSKTSCTFG
+971 SVSYGSPQSANITLG

-991 LTGLPTLNGGT
+991 LTGLPALNGGT

>member
-6 KASVKRI
+6 KSSVRRL
-13 QQAKTDIVN
+13 QRAKTDIVN

-43 ISHIKSGGTDTSDAT
+43 ISHIETGTDTSDAT

-108 LLKKDSFLSAS
+108 LLKKDTFFYAS
-119 ADKFGDAAAE
+119 ANKFGD
-129 NVLKGK
+129 
-135 TFTSSAGLAVVGTLD
+135 
-150 PKGGGIDTSD
+150 
-160 ATATADDIAQGKT
+160 
-173 AYVNGEKVNGTISTA
+173 
-188 SNIVNADA
+188 
-196 TVKQI
+196 
-201 RKTPMVGSSYYEIEM
+201 
-216 QATGTT
+216 
-222 APGGSGKY
+222 
-230 IFDGE
+230 
-235 SVEISL
+235 
-241 DVNSSRFGDAAAE
+241 
-254 NVLKGKT
+254 
-261 FTSSAGLAVAGT
+261 
-273 HVCKQPKLQTKS
+273 
-285 VTPAA
+285 
-290 AAQNVTPDSGY
+290 
-301 DGLSSVAVAGDA
+301 
-313 NLIPANIK
+313 
-321 KNTKIFG
+321 
-328 VTGEMETGIDTSDA
+328 
-342 TATENDIVG
+342 
-351 GVFAYA
+351 
-357 KGKKI
+357 
-362 AGALSTIMSYPTTP
+362 
-376 SFVDE
+376 
-381 QIRFPYSDSRSIVD
+381 
-395 SGSFF
+395 
-400 YSTASKFGDATASD
+400 
-414 VAKGKTFTSAAGV
+414 
-427 SVVGTREAESG
+427 
-438 GIDTSDATAT
+438 
-448 ASDIAQGKTAYVNGE
+448 
-463 KVTGMISKTRNIVNA
+463 
-478 DATVKQIRKT
+478 
-488 PVIGNSYYEI
+488 
-498 EMQAIGTTAP
+498 
-508 GSGKYI
+508 
-514 FDGESTEISL
+514 
-524 DVNSSKFGNA
+524 A

-565 IKSVTPSAAA
+565 TKSVTPSAAA

-594 DANLTAANIKKGV
+594 D
-607 SVFGIAGTHE
+607 
-617 CPAPKL
+617 
-623 HEKQITPSAAAETYY
+623 
-638 PDEGY
+638 
-643 DGIYKISVV
+643 
-652 GDPDL
+652 
-657 SPENVV
+657 
-663 YGKKI
+663 
-668 FDVVGSH
+668 
-675 KCPTFTTQEKTVT
+675 
-688 PSANSQTVQP
+688 
-698 DSGYDGLSQVT
+698 
-709 VSGDTNLT
+709 TNLT

-730 TGTMETPGGGTD
+730 TGMMETQSGGID

-790 SIGLRATAS
+790 SIGLRAIAS

-858 VTPSAAAQNVT
+858 VTPSAAAQTVK
-869 PDSGYDGLSSVAVAG
+869 PDSGYDGLSQVTVSG
-884 DANLTA
+884 DTNLTA
-890 ANIKKGVSIFGVIG
+890 GNIKKGVSIFGVIG

-952 SWGGSSTTVLA
+952 GWGGSSTTVLA

-971 SASWGSPSKTSCTFG
+971 SASWGSPSKTSCTFD

>member
-6 KASVKRI
+6 KSSVRRL
-13 QQAKTDIVN
+13 QRAKTDIVN

-43 ISHIKSGGTDTSDAT
+43 ISHIETGTDTSDAT
-58 AKASDIVYGKTAY
+58 ATASDIAYGKTAY
-71 VNGEKVTGEISTL
+71 VNGEKVTGEVKTL
-84 ASAGTIPEFINGDIR
+84 MSAGTIPEFINGDIR

-108 LLKKDSFLSAS
+108 LLKKDTFFYAS
-119 ADKFGDAAAE
+119 ANKFGDAAAE

-135 TFTSSAGLAVVGTLD
+135 TFTSSAGLSVTGTMETPSD
-150 PKGGGIDTSD
+150 GIDTSD
-160 ATATADDIAQGKT
+160 ATATASDIAQGKT
-173 AYVNGEKVNGTISTA
+173 AYVNGEKVTGEIRTTI
-188 SNIVNADA
+188 NIANADA
-196 TVKQI
+196 TVKQVQ
-201 RKTPMVGSSYYEIEM
+201 RTPVVGSSYYEIEM

-235 SVEISL
+235 SVKLSL
-241 DVNSSRFGDAAAE
+241 DVNSSKFGNAAAE

-261 FTSSAGLAVAGT
+261 FTSSAGLSVTGT

-285 VTPAA
+285 VTPSA

-463 KVTGMISKTRNIVNA
+463 KVTGMLSKTSNIANA

-488 PVIGNSYYEI
+488 PMVGSSYYEI
-498 EMQAIGTTAP
+498 EMQATGTTAP

-514 FDGESTEISL
+514 FDGESVKLSL

-575 QNVTPDSGYD
+575 QNVT
-585 GLSSVAVAG
+585 
-594 DANLTAANIKKGV
+594 
-607 SVFGIAGTHE
+607 
-617 CPAPKL
+617 
-623 HEKQITPSAAAETYY
+623 
-638 PDEGY
+638 
-643 DGIYKISVV
+643 
-652 GDPDL
+652 
-657 SPENVV
+657 
-663 YGKKI
+663 
-668 FDVVGSH
+668 
-675 KCPTFTTQEKTVT
+675 
-688 PSANSQTVQP
+688 P

-858 VTPSAAAQNVT
+858 VTPSAAAQTVK
-869 PDSGYDGLSSVAVAG
+869 PDSGYDGLSQVTVSG
-884 DANLTA
+884 DTNLTA
-890 ANIKKGVSIFGVIG
+890 GNIKKGVSIFGVIG

-922 LVDATNPAVNF
+922 LVDVTNPAVNF

-943 GYAYETSSS
+943 GYAYATSSS

-971 SASWGSPSKTSCTFG
+971 SASLGSPSKTSCTFG

>member
-6 KASVKRI
+6 KSSVRRI
-13 QQAKTDIVN
+13 QRAKTDIAS

-43 ISHIKSGGTDTSDAT
+43 IAHIESGTDTSDAT
-58 AKASDIVYGKTAY
+58 ATANDIVGGKTAY
-71 VNGEKVTGEISTL
+71 VNGEKVTGEINTL
-84 ASAGTIPEFINGDIR
+84 VSAGATPEFVNGDIR
-99 MPYGGNDRV
+99 MPYGGNDRL
-108 LLKKDSFLSAS
+108 LLKKDSFFSAS

-135 TFTSSAGLAVVGTLD
+135 KFTSSAGLAVVGTLD
-150 PKGGGIDTSD
+150 TPSGGIDTSD
-160 ATATADDIAQGKT
+160 ATATASDIAYGKT
-173 AYVNGEKVNGTISTA
+173 AYVNGEKIAGTISKA
-188 SNIVNADA
+188 INIANADA
-196 TVKQI
+196 AVKQI
-201 RKTPMVGSSYYEIEM
+201 RRTPMVGSSYYEIEM

-222 APGGSGKY
+222 APGSGKH

-235 SVEISL
+235 SVKLSL
-241 DVNSSRFGDAAAE
+241 DVNSAKFGNAAAE

-273 HVCKQPKLQTKS
+273 HVCKKPNLQTKS
-285 VTPAA
+285 VTPSA

-328 VTGEMETGIDTSDA
+328 VTGEMDTGIDTSDA

-448 ASDIAQGKTAYVNGE
+448 AD
-463 KVTGMISKTRNIVNA
+463 
-478 DATVKQIRKT
+478 
-488 PVIGNSYYEI
+488 
-498 EMQAIGTTAP
+498 
-508 GSGKYI
+508 
-514 FDGESTEISL
+514 
-524 DVNSSKFGNA
+524 
-534 AAENVLKGK
+534 
-543 TFTSS
+543 
-548 AGLSVTGT
+548 
-556 HVCKQPNLQ
+556 
-565 IKSVTPSAAA
+565 
-575 QNVTPDSGYD
+575 
-585 GLSSVAVAG
+585 
-594 DANLTAANIKKGV
+594 
-607 SVFGIAGTHE
+607 
-617 CPAPKL
+617 
-623 HEKQITPSAAAETYY
+623 
-638 PDEGY
+638 
-643 DGIYKISVV
+643 
-652 GDPDL
+652 
-657 SPENVV
+657 
-663 YGKKI
+663 
-668 FDVVGSH
+668 
-675 KCPTFTTQEKTVT
+675 
-688 PSANSQTVQP
+688 
-698 DSGYDGLSQVT
+698 
-709 VSGDTNLT
+709 
-717 PANIRKDISIFGV
+717 
-730 TGTMETPGGGTD
+730 
-742 TSDATATAEDI
+742 DI

-779 SPTNLT
+779 SQTNLT

-858 VTPSAAAQNVT
+858 VTPSAAAQTVK
-869 PDSGYDGLSSVAVAG
+869 PDSGYDGLSQVTVSG
-884 DANLTA
+884 DTNLTA
-890 ANIKKGVSIFGVIG
+890 GNIKKGVSIFGVIG

-922 LVDATNPAVNF
+922 LVDVTNPTVNF
-933 KTASGTIKVY
+933 KTASGTIKAY
-943 GYAYETSSS
+943 GYAYATSSS
-952 SWGGSSTTVLA
+952 GWGGSTTSVYA
-963 FDGDGYYK
+963 FNGTNYYK
-971 SASWGSPSKTSCTFG
+971 SVSYGSPQSTNITLG

-1002 LLVVRGI
+1002 LLIVRGI

>member
-13 QQAKTDIVN
+13 QQAKTDIVS
-22 AIETKGVSV
+22 AIETKGVTV
-31 PDGAKI
+31 PDGTKI
-37 DDMPEL
+37 DGMPEL
-43 ISHIKSGGTDTSDAT
+43 ISHIAGGGTDTSDAT
-58 AKASDIVYGKTAY
+58 AKASDIAYGKTAY
-71 VNGEKVTGEISTL
+71 VNGEKVIGEISTL
-84 ASAGTIPEFINGDIR
+84 ASAGTIPAFVNGDIR
-99 MPYGGNDRV
+99 MPYGSDHRV
-108 LLKKDSFLSAS
+108 LLNKDSFLSAS

-135 TFTSSAGLAVVGTLD
+135 TFTSSAGLAV
-150 PKGGGIDTSD
+150 
-160 ATATADDIAQGKT
+160 
-173 AYVNGEKVNGTISTA
+173 
-188 SNIVNADA
+188 
-196 TVKQI
+196 
-201 RKTPMVGSSYYEIEM
+201 
-216 QATGTT
+216 
-222 APGGSGKY
+222 
-230 IFDGE
+230 
-235 SVEISL
+235 
-241 DVNSSRFGDAAAE
+241 
-254 NVLKGKT
+254 
-261 FTSSAGLAVAGT
+261 AGT
-273 HVCKQPKLQTKS
+273 HVCKKPNLQTKS

-290 AAQNVTPDSGY
+290 AAQTVKPDSGY
-301 DGLSSVAVAGDA
+301 DGLSSVAVSGDA

-448 ASDIAQGKTAYVNGE
+448 AD
-463 KVTGMISKTRNIVNA
+463 
-478 DATVKQIRKT
+478 
-488 PVIGNSYYEI
+488 
-498 EMQAIGTTAP
+498 
-508 GSGKYI
+508 
-514 FDGESTEISL
+514 
-524 DVNSSKFGNA
+524 
-534 AAENVLKGK
+534 
-543 TFTSS
+543 
-548 AGLSVTGT
+548 
-556 HVCKQPNLQ
+556 
-565 IKSVTPSAAA
+565 
-575 QNVTPDSGYD
+575 
-585 GLSSVAVAG
+585 
-594 DANLTAANIKKGV
+594 
-607 SVFGIAGTHE
+607 
-617 CPAPKL
+617 
-623 HEKQITPSAAAETYY
+623 
-638 PDEGY
+638 
-643 DGIYKISVV
+643 
-652 GDPDL
+652 
-657 SPENVV
+657 
-663 YGKKI
+663 
-668 FDVVGSH
+668 
-675 KCPTFTTQEKTVT
+675 
-688 PSANSQTVQP
+688 
-698 DSGYDGLSQVT
+698 
-709 VSGDTNLT
+709 
-717 PANIRKDISIFGV
+717 
-730 TGTMETPGGGTD
+730 
-742 TSDATATAEDI
+742 DI

-779 SPTNLT
+779 SPTNIT

-858 VTPSAAAQNVT
+858 VTPSVAAQTVK

-890 ANIKKGVSIFGVIG
+890 ANIKKGVSIFDVIG
-904 AYEEAASGG
+904 SYEAAASGG

-922 LVDATNPAVNF
+922 RVDVTDPTVNF
-933 KTASGTIKVY
+933 KTASGTINVY
-943 GYAYETSSS
+943 GYAYSTSSS
-952 SWGGSSTTVLA
+952 GWGGSTTTVHA
-963 FDGDGYYK
+963 FCGDGYYTA
-971 SASWGSPSKTSCTFG
+971 ASWGSPSKTSCTFG